1 MQLRPH
7 WLQARRLALQASAVL
22 LVGSI
27 FSSPAIAHSHNAGTA
42 TVATSASQ
50 VASAPQTVAEG
61 AAHVVAAENFYGNLI
76 KQLGGDTVYLN
87 SILSNPNQD
96 PHSFEASPKVARA
109 LANADLVVYNGADYD
124 PWIKPLLSAAPHAGR
139 TEIVAADLIG
149 KKVGDNP
156 HLWYDPATMPAVAKA
171 VTTYLSARDPAHA
184 ADYQKRLN
192 DFITS
197 LAPVNAKIASL
208 RERYQ
213 GVAVSATEPV
223 FGYMAQ
229 AIGLTMLNDRF
240 QLAVMNGAEPSATD
254 VAAFEKGLRNKQ
266 IKVLI
271 YNAQVSDQMSRRL
284 LSIAKQTGVPVVPV
298 TETEPAGMSYVQW
311 MSSQLDLL
319 DKALAQAPK

>member
-27 FSSPAIAHSHNAGTA
+27 FSSPAIAHPHNAGTA

-87 SILSNPNQD
+87 SILSNPTQD

-124 PWIKPLLSAAPHAGR
+124 PWIKPLLSASPHAGR

-311 MSSQLDLL
+311 MSSQLDSL

>member
-1 MQLRPH
+1 MQVRQH
-7 WLQARRLALQASAVL
+7 WLQARRIFLRASSVVVAGAV
-22 LVGSI
+22 
-27 FSSPAIAHSHNAGTA
+27 FSSIAVAHPHTPGTA
-42 TVATSASQ
+42 TVATSDNHA
-50 VASAPQTVAEG
+50 VSAPQTVAEG

-96 PHSFEASPKVARA
+96 PHSFEASPKVARS

-124 PWIKPLLSAAPHAGR
+124 PWIKPLLSASPHAGR

-156 HLWYDPATMPAVAKA
+156 HLWYDPATMPAVAKSVSA
-171 VTTYLSARDPAHA
+171 YLSARDPAHA

-192 DFITS
+192 DFMTS
-197 LAPVNAKIASL
+197 LAPMNAKIASL
-208 RERYQ
+208 RERYR

-223 FGYMAQ
+223 FGYMAE

-240 QLAVMNGAEPSATD
+240 QLAVMNGAEPSASD
-254 VAAFEKGLRNKQ
+254 VGAFEKGLRSKQ

-311 MSSQLDLL
+311 MTSQLDLL
-319 DKALAQAPK
+319 EKALAQSPK